1 MNRRLYFILPDVPV
15 SRQIEHDL
23 LLARI
28 SDDRMHF
35 LGKRGTDLMDLPE
48 ATTAEKT
55 DLVHGSFIGLVS
67 GAACGG
73 LIGSALYLLRNYIFQ
88 VEMGIILLFF
98 ALGGVFGVWVSGI
111 LIGSSTPN
119 VKLKEFEQAMEAGHI
134 LLMVDVP
141 VERVDEIRNIVL
153 THHPEAE
160 DHGRDPVI
168 PAFP

>member
-1 MNRRLYFILPDVPV
+1 MNRRLYFVLPNVEISLLVERDF
-15 SRQIEHDL
+15 
-23 LLARI
+23 LLAKI
-28 SDDRMHF
+28 SDDHMHF
-35 LGKRGTDLMDLPE
+35 LGKRGTDLQDLPE

-55 DLVHGSFIGLVS
+55 DLIHGCMVGLMAGAMIGAVIGL
-67 GAACGG
+67 
-73 LIGSALYLLRNYIFQ
+73 LLYVLRDYIFP
-88 VEMGIILLFF
+88 VEMGVILLFF
-98 ALGGVFGVWVSGI
+98 LLGGVFGVWVSGI

-119 VKLKEFEQAMEAGHI
+119 AKLKEFEQTIQAGHI

-141 VERVDEIRNIVL
+141 VERVDEIRKLVL

>member
-1 MNRRLYFILPDVPV
+1 MNRRLNFILPDVAV
-15 SRQIEHDL
+15 SQQIEHDL

-28 SDDRMHF
+28 SEDHMHF
-35 LGKRGTDLMDLPE
+35 LGRRDIDLQDLPA

-55 DLVHGSFIGLVS
+55 DFVHGSFIGLVS
-67 GAACGG
+67 GAMFGG
-73 LIGSALYLLRNYIFQ
+73 LIGLVLYLLRSYIIE
-88 VEMGIILLFF
+88 VSMGIILLFF
-98 ALGGVFGVWVSGI
+98 LLGGVFGVWVSGM

-119 VKLKEFEQAMEAGHI
+119 VKLKEFENDMQAGHI

-160 DHGRDPVI
+160 DHGKDPII